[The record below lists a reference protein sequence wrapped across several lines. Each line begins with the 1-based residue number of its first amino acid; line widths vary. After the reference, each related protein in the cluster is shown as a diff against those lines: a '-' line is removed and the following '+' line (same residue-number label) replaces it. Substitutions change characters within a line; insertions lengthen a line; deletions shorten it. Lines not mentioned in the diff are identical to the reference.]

1 MRYFLGIDENGLGPI
16 MGPLVVTGV
25 FAQGRK
31 KFFNWFPGV
40 EDSKTFF
47 RSRDFRSFKKMEEMV
62 IAAFF
67 AVYNY
72 LPAGPMELIEKIS
85 GFPSCPFVIPVEH
98 VPADCKQG
106 AGIHCGYEGSICYKN
121 VPDSFLWAEI
131 SKAEEQ
137 GRELKKWM
145 AIEKCILKQIIC
157 KVVCPHS
164 FNAFLEKGN
173 SKLFLDFVKF
183 VEIIKDT
190 GKDNIEIFAGK
201 IGGLKDYLPYLR
213 YSFQGWE
220 ITKIEEKKEL
230 SFYHIIKNQI
240 TRFKIGFYLNV
251 EKTSFLAAL
260 SSIIGKYVREIFM
273 YGINVSL
280 GNVENRVSGY
290 RDKRTAAFIS
300 KNRSLFKSLNIPKK
314 CLFRCK

>member
-1 MRYFLGIDENGLGPI
+1 MNHFLGIDENGLGPI

-25 FAQGRK
+25 LAQGQEDISD
-31 KFFNWFPGV
+31 WFPGV

-47 RSRDFRSFKKMEEMV
+47 RSRDIKSLKKMEEMA

-72 LPAGPMELIEKIS
+72 LPTGPMELIGKIS
-85 GFPSCPFVIPVEH
+85 GSPSCPFVIPPSFVI
-98 VPADCKQG
+98 PAE
-106 AGIHCGYEGSICYKN
+106 AGIHCGYEKSLCYKN

-131 SKAEEQ
+131 SDAEKQ
-137 GRELKKWM
+137 GNELKKWM
-145 AIEKCILKQIIC
+145 EREKYVLKQIKC
-157 KVVCPHS
+157 KVVCPYN
-164 FNAFLEKGN
+164 FNTFIEDGN
-173 SKLFLDFVKF
+173 SKFFLDFVKF
-183 VEIIKDT
+183 TEIIKDI
-190 GKDNIEIFAGK
+190 GKNNMDIFAGK
-201 IGGLKDYLPYLR
+201 IGGLKRYLPYLR

-230 SFYHIIKNQI
+230 SFYHLIKNKI

-251 EKTSFLAAL
+251 EKVSFLAAL

-280 GNVENRVSGY
+280 GNNKNMVSGY
-290 RDKRTAAFIS
+290 RDKRTTAFIS
-300 KNRSLFKSLNIPKK
+300 KNRSLFKTLNIPEK
-314 CLFRCK
+314 CLFRQK